1 MSKLTHTQVSGCEV
15 GSSESL
21 RLDEVTLHAS
31 PEAFKALGTFLIEAA
46 QRMAVEGLEHLH
58 WQDVMDEFDP
68 EHHVDFIL
76 VNATGTVPTATD

>member
-1 MSKLTHTQVSGCEV
+1 M
-15 GSSESL
+15 
-21 RLDEVTLHAS
+21 
-31 PEAFKALGTFLIEAA
+31 IEAA

-58 WQDVMDEFDP
+58 WQDVMDDFDP